1 MKKSSFESDDYSYS
15 FSDSESAEVDTAP
28 RVPIPK
34 INPKVEYLKRLTFD
48 QIWSD
53 IKQSAKN
60 MDFLISHASS
70 FKENWDFLIMITAC
84 WNVFMLP
91 ISIAFKTES
100 EATEMINVFV
110 DICFLLDIIIVF
122 RTTILDDDSGEEI
135 KDWRI
140 IARRYLY
147 GRFTIDFLSTVPFD
161 KAALVSS
168 PILMLTPTYRSSWT
182 SNQQS
187 NSSFS
192 AS

>member
-1 MKKSSFESDDYSYS
+1 MDY
-15 FSDSESAEVDTAP
+15 
-28 RVPIPK
+28 
-34 INPKVEYLKRLTFD
+34 
-48 QIWSD
+48 
-53 IKQSAKN
+53 
-60 MDFLISHASS
+60 LISHASS

-161 KAALVSS
+161 KAALVSFEYF
-168 PILMLTPTYRSSWT
+168 LTRRYRSSWT
-182 SNQQS
+182 SSQP
-187 NSSFS
+187 SSS
-192 AS
+192 SCSVCSS